1 MCTDYSDVGKIM
13 VLFFSFRVTI
23 FFLPWWVFY
32 FSFAFYLKQSVFI
45 IEVFAKQ
52 HSIRIVSS
60 LTNQCRWLHNWSSYC
75 SHYRFWTKHLLCHS
89 LTGPRNSIFCL
100 GLPFR
105 KEGVRLNANSQKSHL
120 INRAEGDEWQENLW
134 GQKQASCCL
143 W

>member
-23 FFLPWWVFY
+23 FFLPWWVYY

-45 IEVFAKQ
+45 IEVFAKR

>member
-45 IEVFAKQ
+45 IEVFAKR

>member
-45 IEVFAKQ
+45 IEVFAKR

-120 INRAEGDEWQENLW
+120 INRAEGNEWQENLW